1 MIGKTI
7 ADLTPGDRA
16 ELTRVVEQD
25 DIAAFV
31 DAVGDYNPVHSDPA
45 YAAGTPFKVPIA
57 PGIFTAGLIS
67 AVIGTQLPGPGA
79 IYLSQSLKFVKPV
92 KAGDTITARAE
103 VIEVIRERNRIRLQT
118 VCVNQHG
125 EEVLSGEA
133 WIMPSKTRVV
143 YEGRPTSAASVAALA
158 WAPWAG
164 GAGEAERAGQAGNGL
179 RSEIVVLVQRVLF
192 GVEEQRLLDIEC
204 ARNRLVGGRFEYTAH
219 VVVVGVHARDL
230 PLAAPCV

>member
-7 ADLTPGDRA
+7 EDLSPGDRA
-16 ELTRVVEQD
+16 EITRLVEDD

-45 YAAGTPFKVPIA
+45 YAATTPFKKPIA

-67 AVIGTQLPGPGA
+67 AVIGTELPGPGA

-92 KAGDTITARAE
+92 KSGDTITARAE
-103 VIEVIRERNRIRLQT
+103 IIEVIRDRNRVRIQT

-133 WIMPSKTRVV
+133 WVMPSKTRVV
-143 YEGRPTSAASVAALA
+143 YEPRPKATAAMTALA
-158 WAPWAG
+158 LQPFALAAQAMSLWGSLSLALL
-164 GAGEAERAGQAGNGL
+164 GQA
-179 RSEIVVLVQRVLF
+179 LVR
-192 GVEEQRLLDIEC
+192 R
-204 ARNRLVGGRFEYTAH
+204 T
-219 VVVVGVHARDL
+219 
-230 PLAAPCV
+230 

>member
-7 ADLTPGDRA
+7 ADLAQGDRA
-16 ELTRVVEQD
+16 ELTRAVEQD

-103 VIEVIRERNRIRLQT
+103 VIEVLRERNRIRLQT

-143 YEGRPTSAASVAALA
+143 YEGRPTSAAALTAVAC
-158 WAPWAG
+158 APWA
-164 GAGEAERAGQAGNGL
+164 
-179 RSEIVVLVQRVLF
+179 
-192 GVEEQRLLDIEC
+192 
-204 ARNRLVGGRFEYTAH
+204 
-219 VVVVGVHARDL
+219 
-230 PLAAPCV
+230 LAAQAMSLWSMMGLSMLSSGMPRRM

>member
-7 ADLTPGDRA
+7 ADLNPGDRA

-31 DAVGDYNPVHSDPA
+31 EAVGDYNPVHSDAA

-57 PGIFTAGLIS
+57 PGIYTAGLIS
-67 AVIGTQLPGPGA
+67 AVIGTRLPGPGA

-103 VIEVIRERNRIRLQT
+103 VIEVLRERNRIRLQT

-133 WIMPSKTRVV
+133 WIMPSKTRVI
-143 YEGRPTSAASVAALA
+143 YEGRPTSAAALAALA
-158 WAPWAG
+158 LTPWAWAAHAMSLWSMLGLSMLAG
-164 GAGEAERAGQAGNGL
+164 GVTR
-179 RSEIVVLVQRVLF
+179 RS
-192 GVEEQRLLDIEC
+192 
-204 ARNRLVGGRFEYTAH
+204 
-219 VVVVGVHARDL
+219 
-230 PLAAPCV
+230 